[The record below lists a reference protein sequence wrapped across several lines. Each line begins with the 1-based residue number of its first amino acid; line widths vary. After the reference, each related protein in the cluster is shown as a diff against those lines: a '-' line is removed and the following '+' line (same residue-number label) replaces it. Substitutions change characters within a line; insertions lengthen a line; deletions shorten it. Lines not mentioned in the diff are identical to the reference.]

1 MRRCRTLKKVVKI
14 SNASDGSGPAQRKEH
29 ACSVVDLQSQ
39 TRLGLECHL
48 IRCCVVS
55 LCISFLLIDPAFCMI
70 FDGEN
75 CRMQCNTLVTFSL
88 PLQVVMPL
96 APKSPVAVVSKVC
109 IDQMLNSP
117 LGTASFFIWTQAM
130 QGRPENAIP
139 EIADKLWPTTQV
151 AWRLWPIA
159 QAVNFVMVPTHL
171 RVIFIN
177 AVAILWTTILSGI
190 GN

>member
-1 MRRCRTLKKVVKI
+1 MRKRPLATKMATCLIGFGAGDLVAQTLQFAKAPQLPEMPKRQLLAELDYGRV
-14 SNASDGSGPAQRKEH
+14 ARM
-29 ACSVVDLQSQ
+29 ACFGALVAAPQM
-39 TRLGLECHL
+39 H
-48 IRCCVVS
+48 
-55 LCISFLLIDPAFCMI
+55 I
-70 FDGEN
+70 FFTWLDK
-75 CRMQCNTLVTFSL
+75 
-88 PLQVVMPL
+88 VVMPL
-96 APKSPVAVVSKVC
+96 TPKSPLAVFSKVC

-117 LGTASFFIWTQAM
+117 LGTASFFTWTQAM

-177 AVAILWTTILSGI
+177 AVAIFWTTILSGI